1 MVSDARFMFAQLVL
15 EVDDPPACHTLAD
28 LPRDAAASH
37 ALLQV
42 RGGITHQNLAQNLG
56 RVTVFPSCIPA
67 GMRRQKRYS
76 LYKLVQDILWP
87 T

>member
-1 MVSDARFMFAQLVL
+1 MVSDARFASAQLVL

-42 RGGITHQNLAQNLG
+42 RGGITPELG
-56 RVTVFPSCIPA
+56 PEFGP
-67 GMRRQKRYS
+67 GYS
-76 LYKLVQDILWP
+76 LSQLFSHRNA
-87 T
+87 